1 MLTKCE
7 KIQRVNMLLQRTA
20 CSLLL
25 YLLTLLHSKTF
36 KLSFFGESWSNLLS
50 LHYLCVKPR
59 CPQWILSARTT
70 ACNIFKTVRDT
81 PSTGL
86 HLVCRR
92 PVLGCCYI
100 TFFLLHYK
108 SYQLTLSYTRIA
120 TSKKSHIQMWYMI
133 CFYHYRHHWRCVC
146 ICTKNSP

>member
-1 MLTKCE
+1 MLTDH
-7 KIQRVNMLLQRTA
+7 V
-20 CSLLL
+20 L

-120 TSKKSHIQMWYMI
+120 TSKIFPYTNVVHDLFLSLPSSLTLCVYM
-133 CFYHYRHHWRCVC
+133 H
-146 ICTKNSP
+146 